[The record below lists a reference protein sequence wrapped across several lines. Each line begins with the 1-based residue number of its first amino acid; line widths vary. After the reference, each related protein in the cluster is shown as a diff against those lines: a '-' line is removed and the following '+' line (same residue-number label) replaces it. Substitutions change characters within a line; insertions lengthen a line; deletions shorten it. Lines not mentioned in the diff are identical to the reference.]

1 MTLNLQGSGSIRFRE
16 AKAQHE
22 DPRLSFLAQ
31 ARRTSDDPEI
41 NELLMALCELHDRI
55 DKFQSKW
62 EIEARKKLEEDFEA
76 AKEAVREHLQKIEAA
91 KGEAATAQNS
101 LNALADKLFRAES
114 VLRTAIE
121 ARNALSAYAPKKEI
135 EKMNAAVEL
144 AQARFDEIDSRRAL
158 YEAAQR
164 RIALEVLPKLG
175 EELQKLTSRERSA
188 AAALTGESYHDES
201 GLLLPGGS
209 TF

>member
-1 MTLNLQGSGSIRFRE
+1 VTLNLQGSSSIRFRE
-16 AKAQHE
+16 APAQHE

-31 ARRTSDDPEI
+31 ARRTADTPEI
-41 NELLMALCELHDRI
+41 NELLLALCELHDRI

-62 EIEARKKLEEDFEA
+62 EIEARKKLEEDFES
-76 AKEAVREHLQKIEAA
+76 AKEAVRQHLQRIESA
-91 KGEAATAQNS
+91 KAEADNAQNS
-101 LNALADKLFRAES
+101 LNSLADKLFRAES
-114 VLRTAIE
+114 ALRTAIE
-121 ARNALSAYAPKKEI
+121 IRDGLSPYASKKDI
-135 EKMNAAVEL
+135 EKVTAAVED

-175 EELQKLTSRERSA
+175 EELQKLTAQERAA

-201 GLLLPGGS
+201 GLLLPGGT